1 MNTSYQWGSRKQF
14 FLNFASTNNC
24 WQRALQDEM
33 SHLLF
38 PVACD
43 KLCNQNSKVTSF
55 LLGKSLLCLHAQ
67 MFSVLCGTICD
78 GSKGNQGNIC
88 VC

>member
-1 MNTSYQWGSRKQF
+1 
-14 FLNFASTNNC
+14 
-24 WQRALQDEM
+24 M

-43 KLCNQNSKVTSF
+43 TLCNQNVRDTSF
-55 LLGKSLLCLHAQ
+55 SLGKGLLCLRAQ
-67 MFSVLCGTICD
+67 MFSVLRNSDGTICD

-88 VC
+88 AC

>member
-1 MNTSYQWGSRKQF
+1 
-14 FLNFASTNNC
+14 
-24 WQRALQDEM
+24 M

-38 PVACD
+38 PVDCD
-43 KLCNQNSKVTSF
+43 KLCNQNARVTSF

-67 MFSVLCGTICD
+67 MFSVLPNTDGTMCD

>member
-1 MNTSYQWGSRKQF
+1 
-14 FLNFASTNNC
+14 
-24 WQRALQDEM
+24 M

-43 KLCNQNSKVTSF
+43 TLCNQNARVTDF
-55 LLGKSLLCLHAQ
+55 LLGKSLLCLHAR
-67 MFSVLCGTICD
+67 MFSVLSNSDGTICD

-88 VC
+88 AC